1 MIYLATLYLLQFLT
15 VGAMFVTIMIFF
27 DQFFKLLFV
36 ETGDSQFLTDVYNNG
51 ILKKVLFSAYLGMI
65 FLSTFVSIALPID
78 RAMGYF
84 RIVAII
90 MAVLMLASIAG
101 ITYFLAQRGFFPP
114 VSTCLNVNPKQ
125 PNSCEFQ
132 DDPNE
137 TYFSMLC
144 LAGVIML
151 SMYILPM
158 LMRPLD
164 FLSNFKNY
172 TLGFCS
178 YMLMMPVF
186 TNVFQIYA
194 MCNLHDVS
202 WGNRPTSTGQEAFS
216 ANKQQQ
222 VNSENDYK
230 VYRTNFVLIWLL
242 GNVAY
247 YIAIIEVVDS
257 SNGAEIGEV
266 RDSDAGYLAY
276 FSLYLAGLV
285 AFRVIFAIIY
295 ILKWKCRYNC
305 LGSYKVAQVNLLD
318 EFKKIKKTSAGGEST
333 DDEEINKELDKL
345 YEENKDRIGSMA
357 DESMMR
363 SSMHEK
369 SRRQLHDETIGY
381 IAKKDAKEHE
391 SDEDYDFKEFED
403 AEVEEAE
410 DRIYSEYKKR
420 QAVGEAIDPD
430 ELADIAG
437 NVPI

>member
-15 VGAMFVTIMIFF
+15 VGAMFVTIIIFF

-65 FLSTFVSIALPID
+65 FLSTFVSIALPIE

-164 FLSNFKNY
+164 FLTNFKNY

-186 TNVFQIYA
+186 TNVF
-194 MCNLHDVS
+194 
-202 WGNRPTSTGQEAFS
+202 
-216 ANKQQQ
+216 
-222 VNSENDYK
+222 
-230 VYRTNFVLIWLL
+230 
-242 GNVAY
+242 
-247 YIAIIEVVDS
+247 
-257 SNGAEIGEV
+257 
-266 RDSDAGYLAY
+266 
-276 FSLYLAGLV
+276 
-285 AFRVIFAIIY
+285 
-295 ILKWKCRYNC
+295 
-305 LGSYKVAQVNLLD
+305 
-318 EFKKIKKTSAGGEST
+318 
-333 DDEEINKELDKL
+333 
-345 YEENKDRIGSMA
+345 
-357 DESMMR
+357 
-363 SSMHEK
+363 
-369 SRRQLHDETIGY
+369 
-381 IAKKDAKEHE
+381 
-391 SDEDYDFKEFED
+391 
-403 AEVEEAE
+403 
-410 DRIYSEYKKR
+410 
-420 QAVGEAIDPD
+420 
-430 ELADIAG
+430 
-437 NVPI
+437 